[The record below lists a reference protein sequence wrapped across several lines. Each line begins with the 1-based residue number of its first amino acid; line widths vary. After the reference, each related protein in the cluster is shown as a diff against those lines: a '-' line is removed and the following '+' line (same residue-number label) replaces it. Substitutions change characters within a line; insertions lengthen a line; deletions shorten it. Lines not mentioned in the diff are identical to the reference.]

1 MGCSTSLQRTDDSPH
16 AKMLSCCRSSDA
28 EEPASTAGTYQQLEL
43 PPPPASHPRQQQYQQ
58 LFEAGLRNHDRGLY
72 RVAERERALLFKLLV
87 SMVPPRIAED
97 LSNGVH
103 VPAQMFQYVVIFFS
117 DIEGFVAYAD
127 RKSPM
132 QVFDMLDG
140 LFSVMDYCVSHFSK
154 KLYKVET
161 IGESAP
167 SRSLPI
173 ARRLSLYE
181 LFS

>member
-1 MGCSTSLQRTDDSPH
+1 
-16 AKMLSCCRSSDA
+16 
-28 EEPASTAGTYQQLEL
+28 
-43 PPPPASHPRQQQYQQ
+43 
-58 LFEAGLRNHDRGLY
+58 
-72 RVAERERALLFKLLV
+72 
-87 SMVPPRIAED
+87 MVPPRIAED

-161 IGESAP
+161 IGECAP
-167 SRSLPI
+167 SRSLPT
-173 ARRLSLYE
+173 ARRLSLLHE